1 MRAQANIDRFALLL
15 TADVKLAEASEVLQ
29 RAGIAKGRGKIT
41 ALRLSVARAMQTLQQ
56 SVYESIAAE

>member
-29 RAGIAKGRGKIT
+29 RAGIVKSRGKIA
-41 ALRLSVARAMQTLQQ
+41 ALRLSVARALQTLQD
-56 SVYESIAAE
+56 SVYEGIPAE